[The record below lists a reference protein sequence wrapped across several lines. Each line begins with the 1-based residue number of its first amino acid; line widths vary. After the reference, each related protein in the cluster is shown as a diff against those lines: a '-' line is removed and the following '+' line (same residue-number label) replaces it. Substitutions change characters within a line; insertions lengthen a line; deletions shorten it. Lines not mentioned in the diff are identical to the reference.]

1 MLKHKA
7 RIPACHNKSIYQKE
21 LNLLSLSNT
30 FYHQIRTIVS
40 TLRADTNNKP
50 APVQQ
55 LGSGSVS
62 LFAGVMLQCHCFIL
76 FQRQN
81 DVKLGSKR

>member
-21 LNLLSLSNT
+21 LNFLSLSNT

-55 LGSGSVS
+55 LGPRELRLCHFLPESCSNAIV
-62 LFAGVMLQCHCFIL
+62 LFCF
-76 FQRQN
+76 R
-81 DVKLGSKR
+81 DKMM